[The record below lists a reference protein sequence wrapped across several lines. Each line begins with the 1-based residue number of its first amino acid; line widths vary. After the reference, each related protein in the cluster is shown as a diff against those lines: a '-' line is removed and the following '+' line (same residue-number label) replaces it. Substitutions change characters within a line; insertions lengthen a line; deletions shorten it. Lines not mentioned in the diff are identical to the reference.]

1 MAVGIFI
8 LLTIMLFVF
17 LVFVSVGTIVAG
29 ITQRLAGRHLL
40 SKRQRS
46 LNVTSNAILLLA
58 VSMLLSMFTS
68 YWDDVARG
76 IMIIQ
81 CLVLSLLLLGS
92 ASLAFLSRRGNAWN
106 KVTLIM
112 SVIMGTLFLTPP
124 FVYILRIS

>member
-29 ITQRLAGRHLL
+29 ITQRLAGLHLL

-58 VSMLLSMFTS
+58 VLMLLSMFTS

-106 KVTLIM
+106 TVTLIM